1 MITFSPLKKTLEN
14 RGISKYYLIEKG
26 VFTYADLTRM
36 ETNHNY
42 TLKFIDKICRV
53 LNCKVEDVIEFEGD

>member
-1 MITFSPLKKTLEN
+1 MITFNPLKKTLEN

-26 VFTYADLTRM
+26 VLTYADLTRI
-36 ETNHNY
+36 ETDHNY

-53 LNCKVEDVIEFEGD
+53 LNCKVEDVIEFRED